1 MRRCCNVFINEG
13 LESNLSH
20 SASLQRICRLECC
33 TLWLEE
39 LVTRKALFNKTKLI
53 LKPLICPEYFHL
65 GSVVA
70 YELMALSSWSDSN
83 NGANKT
89 TRK

>member
-1 MRRCCNVFINEG
+1 MFINEG

-39 LVTRKALFNKTKLI
+39 LVTLFNKTKLI
-53 LKPLICPEYFHL
+53 LKPMIWSEYFHL

-70 YELMALSSWSDSN
+70 YEQKVHGLTPTDIESW
-83 NGANKT
+83 GE
-89 TRK
+89 